1 MRIIFDFFE
10 KRLEKKL
17 SKLQVQ
23 DLLVQMTNNQYY
35 FPFNIWKS
43 IFDRNSILGGK
54 QISWFA
60 KRQAENLKSIEDYEY
75 LRKSALNSDN
85 KQKRQSYFCIG
96 NLSKNLKSKEMFHFL
111 MNRLTIE
118 EDEDVKTTI
127 LTAVTKI
134 EKDVDY
140 KLDAIF
146 DILEYGNINLK
157 TSAAIA
163 LQNSRN
169 QLVEDKLLESLEYE
183 KNKQLH
189 KMIAATLRDIGTSKS
204 IPTLKNKLRSGKGN
218 DYKYFIENAIMEIN
232 KRNKYCG

>member
-1 MRIIFDFFE
+1 
-10 KRLEKKL
+10 
-17 SKLQVQ
+17 
-23 DLLVQMTNNQYY
+23 
-35 FPFNIWKS
+35 
-43 IFDRNSILGGK
+43 
-54 QISWFA
+54 
-60 KRQAENLKSIEDYEY
+60 
-75 LRKSALNSDN
+75 
-85 KQKRQSYFCIG
+85 
-96 NLSKNLKSKEMFHFL
+96 MFHFL

-118 EDEDVKTTI
+118 EVEDVKTTI

-146 DILEYGNINLK
+146 DILKYGNINLK

-189 KMIAATLRDIGTSKS
+189 KVIAATLRDLGTSKS
-204 IPTLKNKLRSGKGN
+204 IPTLKNKLKSGKGN